1 MLGRMATA
9 FAAAM
14 VVASPSAAQM
24 ANFEHPGTFR
34 PGATVGA
41 YFRLPLEREGGRP
54 ARAQI
59 GLRVAAV
66 RDQRDWAAAPVQQ
79 ADAIDLRLIGNSRPT
94 LLIAGRPAAQL
105 PRERLNLSTGATVA
119 IVAGGAV
126 LLLLV
131 AAAAAGP
138 GFPDCAPVGGQ
149 TDHCI
154 DP

>member
-14 VVASPSAAQM
+14 MVASPSAAQM

-41 YFRLPLEREGGRP
+41 YFRLPLEREGGN
-54 ARAQI
+54 
-59 GLRVAAV
+59 RVAAV
-66 RDQRDWAAAPVQQ
+66 RDQRDWPAAPVQQ
-79 ADAIDLRLIGNSRPT
+79 ADALDLRLIGNSRPT